1 MKVVKYVLNFF
12 IIFFLVS
19 AIWLKIVGSSMESEE
34 RIWGRALM
42 HISDNPSI
50 LFILAFIFLII
61 RLLVGKREK
70 T

>member
-1 MKVVKYVLNFF
+1 
-12 IIFFLVS
+12 
-19 AIWLKIVGSSMESEE
+19 MESEE
-34 RIWGRALM
+34 RIWGRAWM